1 MTQQWHPHAYQV
13 EAMRYVVSTSNCG
26 LWFSPGCGKT
36 SCVLGSFCVLKAKGY
51 VTRMLVVAPPR
62 VAAMVWPAEKNKWA
76 DFAHLRMV
84 VLQGTPAKRDAM
96 LSIDADIYVC
106 TLEGFKDLIARNLL
120 PAIHAEMIVFDES
133 SNYRNHMSA
142 RFKLAKPILGSFKR
156 RITLTGTP
164 APNGY
169 LNLWAQSYL
178 MDQGGALEPYITKY
192 RAMYFNDEG
201 YNFPDWKLKPG
212 SAPIIDARLK
222 PSVLREDA
230 IDHLDMP
237 ALIENIIPVALPD
250 AAWAIYEEMEK
261 KFYVLLDDGSEASAV
276 HAGAM
281 SMKLRQIAS
290 GFVYTGGG
298 NASFMHDAKLA
309 ALESLLAELQGAP
322 ALIFYEFVED
332 KQRISTMLGGVPSL
346 SDVSGA
352 KAKALVDAFNAGT
365 QQYLLAHPASAGWGL
380 NLQDRAQHV
389 VWYGPTWNLEYKTQ
403 ATARVWRQ
411 GNPHDRVFVHTIVA
425 AGSIEERV
433 AAVLADKDA
442 TQSALLAAMKRPKTA
457 TQPVVVAASA

>member
-1 MTQQWHPHAYQV
+1 MMSQQWHPHAYQI
-13 EAMRYVVSTSNCG
+13 EAMRYLVTTSNCG

-36 SCVLGSFCVLKAKGY
+36 SCVLGAFQVLKTRGF

-62 VAAMVWPAEKNKWA
+62 VAAMVWPGEKNKWA
-76 DFAHLRMV
+76 DFAGLRMV

-106 TLEGFKDLIARNLL
+106 TLEGFKDLITRNLL

-142 RFKLAKPILGSFKR
+142 RFKMAKPILEMFKR

-178 MDQGGALEPYITKY
+178 MDRGGALEPYITKY
-192 RAMYFNDEG
+192 RNMYFQDEG

-212 SAPIIDARLK
+212 SAPVIDARLK

-230 IDHLDMP
+230 VDHLDMP
-237 ALIENIIPVALPD
+237 ALIENIIPVDMPAD
-250 AAWAIYEEMEK
+250 AWVTYEELEK
-261 KFYVLLDDGSEASAV
+261 RYYVLLDDGSEASAV
-276 HAGAM
+276 HAGAL
-281 SMKLRQIAS
+281 SMKLRQIAN
-290 GFVYTGGG
+290 GFIYTPTGP
-298 NASFMHDAKLA
+298 AFMHAAKLD
-309 ALESLLAELQGAP
+309 ALEALLAELQGAP

-332 KQRISTMLGGVPSL
+332 KERISKLLGGVPSL
-346 SDVSGA
+346 SDVSDT
-352 KAKALVDAFNAGT
+352 KAKAMVDDFNAGRLR
-365 QQYLLAHPASAGWGL
+365 YMLAHPASAGWGL

-389 VWYGPTWNLEYKTQ
+389 IWYGPTWNLEFKTQ

-442 TQSALLAAMKRPKTA
+442 TQSALLAAMKRPKT
-457 TQPVVVAASA
+457 QPVASAVPA